1 MLDKKHEDRDNTNNP
16 CNHMRFKNFFLTL
29 IAAAIPVA
37 FSIVVFENTQHGKKS
52 LLSPRNEYKK
62 FDKNKRNIKS
72 VKIQE
77 KIESFSNYLSETPES
92 NFEDV
97 EITYQENSL
106 PDNPSNLNE
115 SPIAISKPSNSNI
128 DFRLNSPEISK
139 NLLVNNGID
148 NSQNALFSESQVS
161 IETQVINDAPETVLS
176 QQILN
181 ETEPQL
187 QIAKEKDLQQQQ
199 RFALV
204 QQQKE
209 QQQRV
214 AKEENEKR
222 IQQDL
227 LSKTQLEEAK
237 QLLAKEKDLQQ
248 QQRIALLQQQKEQK
262 EQIAKE
268 KDLQQQQRI
277 ALIQQ
282 QKEQQQRVAKEENK
296 KRIQQDL
303 LPKSQN
309 KQLPVALIQQSNLSN
324 SNLSIDNNPSIQ
336 LNPSYDNSYITRES
350 RLTPSVQ
357 LASLKLE
364 RLIDNLYDKN
374 LSRNKTLI
382 RELPIKSN
390 FSYDIE
396 IVNNKYKEIR
406 KLDLL
411 LAANPNNASIYYQ
424 RGNAYYNIST
434 YDNAISDYSRVL
446 EIQPNNFSAL
456 LNRGAL
462 KRKNGDIDGALKDY
476 NLAISISP
484 NDSDAYRNR
493 GIARETIGD
502 LEGAQLDWIQASR
515 LGDNEAQR
523 WVVPLSSK
531 PIEDISLLSLVR
543 MHSTPLPMGLE
554 PSNIQQNIQNN
565 PKQINTKL
573 LVAIKSDPS
582 NPLLLYRRGN
592 EFIRIGRYDL
602 AIIDFSDVLKRA
614 ANNTKAL
621 FNRAVAKR
629 QIGDLNGALLD
640 YNKVIQISPND
651 HEAYRNR
658 GILFQILGSI
668 SSACADWGI
677 AFAYGNQ
684 DVKPWI
690 DKECR

>member
-1 MLDKKHEDRDNTNNP
+1 
-16 CNHMRFKNFFLTL
+16 MRFKNFFLTL

-52 LLSPRNEYKK
+52 LLIPKNEYKK
-62 FDKNKRNIKS
+62 FDRNIRNIKS

-106 PDNPSNLNE
+106 PDNHSNLNE

-128 DFRLNSPEISK
+128 DFRPNSPEISK

-176 QQILN
+176 QQISN
-181 ETEPQL
+181 ETEPQP
-187 QIAKEKDLQQQQ
+187 QIAKENDLQQQQ
-199 RFALV
+199 RIAVV

-209 QQQRV
+209 QQQLV

-227 LSKTQLEEAK
+227 LSKA
-237 QLLAKEKDLQQ
+237 
-248 QQRIALLQQQKEQK
+248 
-262 EQIAKE
+262 
-268 KDLQQQQRI
+268 
-277 ALIQQ
+277 
-282 QKEQQQRVAKEENK
+282 QKEQQPLPS
-296 KRIQQDL
+296 IQQ
-303 LPKSQN
+303 PS
-309 KQLPVALIQQSNLSN
+309 VSN
-324 SNLSIDNNPSIQ
+324 SNVAIDNNTSTQ
-336 LNPSYDNSYITRES
+336 LNSSYNNSYITRES
-350 RLTPSVQ
+350 RLAPSVQ

-364 RLIDNLYDKN
+364 RLIDNLYDKD
-374 LSRNKTLI
+374 LSKNKTLI
-382 RELPIKSN
+382 QELPIKSN

-462 KRKNGDIDGALKDY
+462 KRKNGDVVGALKDY

-502 LEGAQLDWIQASR
+502 LDGAQLDWIQASR

-531 PIEDISLLSLVR
+531 SIEDISLLSLVR
-543 MHSTPLPMGLE
+543 MHSTPLAMNIE
-554 PSNIQQNIQNN
+554 SSNIQKNIQNDA
-565 PKQINTKL
+565 KQIDTKL

-592 EFIRIGRYDL
+592 EFVKIGRYDL
-602 AIIDFSDVLKRA
+602 AIIDFSVVLKRGP
-614 ANNTKAL
+614 NNTKAL

-629 QIGDLNGALLD
+629 QMGDLNGALLD

-668 SSACADWGI
+668 TSACADWGI
-677 AFAYGNQ
+677 ALAYGNQ

>member
-1 MLDKKHEDRDNTNNP
+1 
-16 CNHMRFKNFFLTL
+16 MRFKNFFLTL

-115 SPIAISKPSNSNI
+115 FPIAISKPSNSNI

-199 RFALV
+199 RIALIQQQKEQKEQIAKEKDLQQQQRFALV

-227 LSKTQLEEAK
+227 LSK
-237 QLLAKEKDLQQ
+237 
-248 QQRIALLQQQKEQK
+248 
-262 EQIAKE
+262 
-268 KDLQQQQRI
+268 
-277 ALIQQ
+277 
-282 QKEQQQRVAKEENK
+282 
-296 KRIQQDL
+296 
-303 LPKSQN
+303 SQN
-309 KQLPVALIQQSNLSN
+309 KQLPVALIQQSNISN
-324 SNLSIDNNPSIQ
+324 SNLSIDNIPSIQ

-350 RLTPSVQ
+350 RLAPSVQ

-374 LSRNKTLI
+374 LSRSKTLI